1 MPLLRPAASD
11 FTATVKAIAQYV
23 APGATAKAS
32 RSGGGMISVPPS
44 LGAIAR
50 TSQVGA
56 LMSPTTSAVI
66 INGVTPPPVVAAT
79 GPPPFVDVWAGKT
92 ALVSTLAG
100 DTSGY
105 VDNTGTIAR
114 FSAPFGVAVLPNGN
128 IAVADRDNHR
138 IRLVT
143 PAGVVTTLAG
153 SSDGFVNA
161 TGSAARFSQPHGIA
175 ALPNGNII
183 VGDGNNQRIRLI
195 TPEGVVTTLAGT
207 GVVGSGDG
215 PGATATFNQP
225 WGLAVLPNGN
235 VVVADR
241 DSQRI
246 RLITMSTGV
255 VSTIAGGIGGLVEGP
270 GGDAL
275 FRAPSGIATLPN
287 GDILVA
293 DSVNHR
299 IRLITMSTGIVS
311 TLAGSTEGSADGVG
325 TNAQFN
331 MPFGVAPL
339 PNGNIIVADTNGNR
353 IRLITMP
360 GKVVST
366 LVGNADSTA
375 GDTNGIGS
383 IARVRGPSGIAVLSN
398 GNIIVC
404 DQSNHRIRLITPT

>member
-1 MPLLRPAASD
+1 
-11 FTATVKAIAQYV
+11 
-23 APGATAKAS
+23 
-32 RSGGGMISVPPS
+32 
-44 LGAIAR
+44 
-50 TSQVGA
+50 
-56 LMSPTTSAVI
+56 
-66 INGVTPPPVVAAT
+66 
-79 GPPPFVDVWAGKT
+79 VDVWAGKT